1 MNSFIAW
8 VGGKK
13 LLRNEICSHFPENI
27 DRYIEVFGG
36 AGWVLFNKEKH
47 ANCEVYNDINSN
59 LVNLFRCMKH
69 HPNAILEE
77 LEYNLNSRELFNDY
91 KLQLNTQGLTDIQRA
106 VRYLYLIRSSYG
118 AKVDHFASGK
128 VRDTENIKDIDK
140 IKDRLSR
147 VVIEN
152 KSFDELIKQYDR
164 DGTLFYC
171 DPPYYKTERYYDT
184 GDFVFDE
191 KQHINLCELLKAIKG
206 KFILSY
212 NNDDFIKGLYKGFNI
227 IEVDR
232 ANSLSTEVNKVYK
245 ELIIKNY

>member
-1 MNSFIAW
+1 MDSFIAW

-13 LLRNEICSHFPENI
+13 LLRNEICSYFPENI
-27 DRYIEVFGG
+27 ERYIEVFGG

-47 ANCEVYNDINSN
+47 ANFEVYNDINSN

-77 LEYNLNSRELFNDY
+77 LEYSLNSREFFNDY

-106 VRYLYLIRSSYG
+106 VRYLYLIKSSYG
-118 AKVDHFASGK
+118 AKASFFASSNP
-128 VRDTENIKDIDK
+128 RDTENIKDIDE

-152 KSFDELIKQYDR
+152 KSFDELIKKYDKES
-164 DGTLFYC
+164 TLFYC
-171 DPPYYKTERYYDT
+171 DPPYYKTEKYYDT

-191 KQHINLCELLKAIKG
+191 KQHINLCELLKDTKG

-212 NNDDFIKGLYKGFNI
+212 NNDDFIKSLYKGFNI

-232 ANSLSTEVNKVYK
+232 PNSLSTGANKVYK